1 MPRAS
6 LFTSFLLSLSLVAC
20 GGGGSSSDS
29 APASASAGAG
39 NGGSGS
45 GSGNGSGGKTG
56 GGNAS
61 GSADEFGEPNDQQIR
76 PGVEIVAAG
85 SACTS
90 NFLYRANDVTVFI
103 GVAAHCFSPDSND
116 DSVSPCE
123 ARNENI
129 GFDQVQI
136 ENASQPGTLIY
147 SSWRAMQ
154 ENGVPATDAL
164 CDVNDFAL
172 VQIHPDDLDNIHPS
186 AFVVGG
192 PTALYTGLASV
203 GDRVFSYGQSSL
215 HFGVGDL
222 EEKQGQV
229 SDITGGD
236 WIYQITSDN
245 PGLPGDS
252 GSAVIHEDGRAL
264 GVLST
269 VGVRVG
275 LGSTVNNG
283 VVNLEKALNYAKSG
297 GFIPASTVLLTADTF
312 SR

>member
-1 MPRAS
+1 MSSTRLFAS
-6 LFTSFLLSLSLVAC
+6 SILILSLMAC
-20 GGGGSSSDS
+20 GGGGSSSSGS
-29 APASASAGAG
+29 APASPAGG
-39 NGGSGS
+39 NDSSTGDAGSGS
-45 GSGNGSGGKTG
+45 SGGS
-56 GGNAS
+56 AS
-61 GSADEFGEPNDQQIR
+61 EFGEPNDQQIR

-129 GFDQVQI
+129 GFNQVDI
-136 ENASQPGTLIY
+136 ENASQPGTLMY

-154 ENGVPATDAL
+154 DNGVPAGDAL

-192 PTALYTGLASV
+192 PTALYTGLADV

-222 EEKQGQV
+222 EEKQGQI

-269 VGVRVG
+269 VGVRIG

-312 SR
+312 ER

>member
-1 MPRAS
+1 MS
-6 LFTSFLLSLSLVAC
+6 VTQLFTSFVLVFSLLAC
-20 GGGGSSSDS
+20 GGGGSSSS
-29 APASASAGAG
+29 GAAPASSSAG
-39 NGGSGS
+39 NGESTGDGGS
-45 GSGNGSGGKTG
+45 NTSGGS
-56 GGNAS
+56 AS
-61 GSADEFGEPNDQQIR
+61 EFGEPNDQQIR
-76 PGVEIVAAG
+76 PGVQITSSG
-85 SACTS
+85 SSCTS

-116 DSVSPCE
+116 NSVSPCE
-123 ARNENI
+123 AQNENI

-136 ENASQPGTLIY
+136 ENATQPGTLIY
-147 SSWRAMQ
+147 SSWQAMQ
-154 ENGVPATDAL
+154 ENAVPAGDAL

-192 PTALYTGLASV
+192 PTALYTGLADV
-203 GDRVFSYGQSSL
+203 GDRVFSYGQSAF

-236 WIYQITSDN
+236 WIYQISSDN

-275 LGSTVNNG
+275 PGAVSNG

-312 SR
+312 QK